1 MGRGIRPALLPAA
14 GCPLPLP
21 ARSREGGTLI
31 FEGFRTGGASL
42 AAHELAARATDAYE
56 GAKKKVQEFL
66 NAGSPN

>member
-1 MGRGIRPALLPAA
+1 MGRGMRPALLPAA

-42 AAHELAARATDAYE
+42 AAHELAAGLAVLT
-56 GAKKKVQEFL
+56 GVL
-66 NAGSPN
+66 SPASGPADLA